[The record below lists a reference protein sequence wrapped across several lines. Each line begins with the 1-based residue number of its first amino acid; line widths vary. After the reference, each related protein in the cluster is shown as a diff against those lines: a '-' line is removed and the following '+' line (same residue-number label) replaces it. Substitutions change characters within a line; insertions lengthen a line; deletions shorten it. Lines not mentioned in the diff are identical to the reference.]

1 MLHYVEFSHRV
12 HKDLDKVPSYIRS
25 KFYVWLKTIDEIG
38 LERTRIISG
47 FHDEP
52 LKGKRLDQRSVRL
65 NRAYRAIYVL
75 KESKIKVIHILE
87 VTKHDY

>member
-1 MLHYVEFSHRV
+1 MLCYIEFSHRV
-12 HKDLDKVPSYIRS
+12 QKDLDKVPDYIRS

-52 LKGKRLDQRSVRL
+52 LKGKRSGQRSVRL

-75 KESKIKVIHILE
+75 KNSKIKIIHILE